1 MSALVPARTILE
13 KDVNI
18 VLSLREIDE
27 LNNIIVVQC
36 LQSPHLVLQCMD
48 KEIFRE
54 RLVFGEVDLIDEML
68 LLNHLAGHF
77 FTSFAIKGQ
86 ISCGK
91 AALPQNSVLYRV
103 FGVNHFEGVKFFHLV

>member
-77 FTSFAIKGQ
+77 FTSFFYQRPNKLLQ
-86 ISCGK
+86 SCPAPK
-91 AALPQNSVLYRV
+91 LCPLSSIWSQSL
-103 FGVNHFEGVKFFHLV
+103 